1 VDVVPICVVFL
12 AIGQG
17 CPVLLKGGM
26 MLGISD
32 GFFTRGLSGPS
43 PPLDE
48 GNDRESELGV
58 LLQIVVAVT

>member
-1 VDVVPICVVFL
+1 
-12 AIGQG
+12 
-17 CPVLLKGGM
+17 
-26 MLGISD
+26 MLGVSD
-32 GFFTRGLSGPS
+32 GFLTSWLSGPS